1 MKNILKI
8 TTFAFLLITFAS
20 CTDTIDPKVSPNGFT
35 LNALDP
41 TGPFVL
47 SPLDGDNV
55 LATLTWGPA
64 DSGVTT
70 VSPKYTVEI
79 AKAGTNFE
87 KPIVA
92 NTPSTALTVVWQE
105 GYINKILLD
114 NGFVPDAVA
123 DLDIRVKSV
132 LGENTNNFVQYSN
145 TVSMKVTPFAQL
157 FLAFT
162 KVGDNPAN
170 APKTKSS
177 SLYTSDCE
185 GYAWLEVGT
194 YRFYTAVGGV
204 FQSSN
209 PYYGDNGSGALVLN
223 GAAIN
228 VATAG
233 FYLIKADISKSPK
246 TYSITAIEWGIYGLA
261 KPNPT
266 GLNRKMI
273 YNATSK
279 KWELTVLLNG
289 GKPFRFRNT
298 ASTLILGDFDETK
311 VGVDYAGKT
320 MSYNGKDIYLA
331 GTTALTYTITLD
343 LNTPRAY
350 TYTLVKQ

>member
-8 TTFAFLLITFAS
+8 TAFAFLLISFAS

-55 LATLTWGPA
+55 LTTLTWGPA

-92 NTPSTALTVVWQE
+92 NTPSTALTMVWQE
-105 GYINKILLD
+105 GYINAILLD

-123 DLDIRVKSV
+123 DLDVRVKSV

-145 TVSMKVTPFAQL
+145 TVNMKVTPFAQL

-162 KVGDNPAN
+162 KVGENPAN

-194 YRFYTAVGGV
+194 YRFYTSVGGV

-233 FYLIKADISKSPK
+233 FYMIKADISKSPT
-246 TYSITAIEWGIYGLA
+246 TYSVTASEWGIYGPA

-266 GLNRKMI
+266 GVNRKMI
-273 YNATSK
+273 YNQTTK
-279 KWELTVLLNG
+279 KWELTILLNG
-289 GKPFRFRNT
+289 GKSFKFRNT
-298 ASTLILGDFDETK
+298 GSTLILGAFDETK
-311 VGVDYAGKT
+311 VGSEYAGT
-320 MSYNGKDIYLA
+320 VLSYNGKDIFLA
-331 GTTALTYTITLD
+331 GTTAFTYTVTLD

>member
-8 TTFAFLLITFAS
+8 TAFAFLLITFAS

-55 LATLTWGPA
+55 LTTLTWGAA
-64 DSGVTT
+64 DSGVNT

-92 NTPSTALTVVWQE
+92 STTSTALKEVWQE
-105 GYINKILLD
+105 GYINSLLLD
-114 NGFVPDAVA
+114 NGFVPDTAV
-123 DLDIRVKSV
+123 DLDVRVKSV
-132 LGENTNNFVQYSN
+132 LGDNTNTFTQYSN
-145 TVSMKVTPFAQL
+145 VVSMKVTPFAQL

-223 GAAIN
+223 GTAIN
-228 VATAG
+228 IATAG
-233 FYLIKADISKSPK
+233 FYMIKADISKSPK
-246 TYSITAIEWGIYGLA
+246 TYSVTASSWGIYGLA
-261 KPNPT
+261 TPFPT
-266 GLNRKMI
+266 AANKAMV
-273 YNATSK
+273 YNSVTK
-279 KWELTVLLNG
+279 KWERTILLGG
-289 GKPFRFRNT
+289 GKPFRFRNAT
-298 ASTLILGDFDETK
+298 STLILGEFDGTK
-311 VGVDYAGKT
+311 VGVDFAGT
-320 MSYNGKDIYLA
+320 AMSYNGKDIYLA
-331 GTTALTYTITLD
+331 GTTAVSYLVSLD

-350 TYTLVKQ
+350 TFTAVKQ